1 VANNVCFK
9 LAKSRSTSTLD
20 SSPPLEA
27 CRGADALDRGAV
39 PESQQP
45 LRGQCPQRLPL
56 SLGLIELGDA
66 HIKFEDLT
74 VLWFRFNKFSRCQTE
89 PVKERI
95 RPQIT
100 ISGHK
105 VEPFSITPKTLDS

>member
-1 VANNVCFK
+1 
-9 LAKSRSTSTLD
+9 
-20 SSPPLEA
+20 
-27 CRGADALDRGAV
+27 
-39 PESQQP
+39 
-45 LRGQCPQRLPL
+45 
-56 SLGLIELGDA
+56 
-66 HIKFEDLT
+66 